1 MTFDWPLA
9 LLFLLVLPALVAA
22 YVILDRRKRTQ
33 VARFG
38 NPALVAGLLPAR
50 PARKRHV
57 PIAIL
62 LAALAAL
69 IVGVARPHA
78 ILSVPREEATIM
90 LVLDTSFS
98 MSATDVKPT
107 RLQAA
112 QTALGAFLDEVPSG
126 LRVGIVSFS
135 DQASVIL
142 APTNDRDSAKL
153 ALSQIRL
160 GRGTAIGAAIVK
172 ALGTVRPERAP
183 GRPESGGDP
192 LPATIVLLSDG
203 AQTGSGP
210 APLEA
215 AKAARAAGVPI
226 STIALGTAD
235 AVVEVP
241 LPDGLKE
248 RVVVAPD
255 RQGLAEIAKTA
266 GGTAYDVADAERL
279 SEIYEDLG
287 SRMGSADE
295 DREITAAF
303 AGGGALLALVA
314 GALSMAWFRR
324 PL

>member
-1 MTFDWPLA
+1 MSFDWPFA
-9 LLFLLVLPALVAA
+9 LLLLVAVPALAA
-22 YVILDRRKRTQ
+22 LYVLLDRRKRSQ

-38 NPALVAGLLPAR
+38 NPALLAGLLPAR
-50 PARKRHV
+50 PTRKRHLPV
-57 PIAIL
+57 VLL
-62 LAALAAL
+62 LAAITAL

-78 ILSVPREEATIM
+78 VLSVPREEATIV

-107 RLQAA
+107 RLVAA
-112 QTALGAFLDEVPSG
+112 RTALNAFLDEVPSEV
-126 LRVGIVSFS
+126 RVAIVSFS
-135 DQASVIL
+135 DQAQAIL
-142 APTNDRDSAKL
+142 APTSDRDAAKL
-153 ALSQIRL
+153 ALTQIRL
-160 GRGTAIGAAIVK
+160 GRGTAIGSAIVK
-172 ALGTVRPERAP
+172 ALSIVRPAQQPGQSAP
-183 GRPESGGDP
+183 GGDRV
-192 LPATIVLLSDG
+192 PATIVLLSDG
-203 AQTGSGP
+203 AQTGNGP

-215 AKAARAAGVPI
+215 AKAAQAAGVPI

-241 LPDGLKE
+241 LAGGLKE

-255 RQGLAEIAKTA
+255 REGLAAIAKAA
-266 GGTAYDVADAERL
+266 GGSAYEVTDAQKL

-287 SRMGSADE
+287 SRMGSTDE